1 MHGIQNEFSAL
12 ISWFVPPIYMY
23 AKTLIYAHLITT
35 QNILNTTING
45 GHTRMVCV
53 CGGGGGV
60 VPLLGAL
67 LIHFFS
73 FLKVFSFC
81 DCPMTML

>member
-12 ISWFVPPIYMY
+12 ISWFVPPIYIY
-23 AKTLIYAHLITT
+23 AKTLISAHLITT

-53 CGGGGGV
+53 WEGSTLTGSAAN
-60 VPLLGAL
+60 PFLF
-67 LIHFFS
+67 IFKSFF
-73 FLKVFSFC
+73 FL
-81 DCPMTML
+81 

>member
-53 CGGGGGV
+53 WGGGGGSTLTGSSAN
-60 VPLLGAL
+60 PFL
-67 LIHFFS
+67 S

>member
-12 ISWFVPPIYMY
+12 ISWFVPPICMY
-23 AKTLIYAHLITT
+23 AKTIIYAHLITT

-53 CGGGGGV
+53 WGGSTLTGSAAN
-60 VPLLGAL
+60 PFLF
-67 LIHFFS
+67 IFKSFF
-73 FLKVFSFC
+73 FL
-81 DCPMTML
+81 

>member
-1 MHGIQNEFSAL
+1 
-12 ISWFVPPIYMY
+12 MY
-23 AKTLIYAHLITT
+23 AKTFIYAHLITT

-53 CGGGGGV
+53 CVCGGGGSTLTGSAAN
-60 VPLLGAL
+60 P
-67 LIHFFS
+67 
-73 FLKVFSFC
+73 FLFIFKRFSFC

>member
-12 ISWFVPPIYMY
+12 ISWFVPPIYIY

-53 CGGGGGV
+53 WEGSTLTGSAAN
-60 VPLLGAL
+60 PFLF
-67 LIHFFS
+67 IFKSFF
-73 FLKVFSFC
+73 FL
-81 DCPMTML
+81 

>member
-23 AKTLIYAHLITT
+23 AKTLRLITT

-53 CGGGGGV
+53 CVCGGGI